1 MLLKNIKLI
10 KISFILLICA
20 NSYAQQD
27 EQSSLYMFNP
37 MQFNPAFAGS
47 RGDINFVAVVRSQW
61 VGVKGAP
68 KSQFFSLNSPL
79 SIKNMNLGMHI
90 SNDQIGARNR
100 TSFYGD
106 YAYTLRFK
114 KDRNLNFG
122 LSGGAEQMTVDF
134 QKLVAYDP
142 NETDYLAS
150 FSQLNFNGGVGLYY
164 FTKKFY
170 AGLSVPRLFQ
180 SKLMNQSVVIS
191 NAYIKRHYFLTMGFV
206 KPINS
211 VIDLKSSFLLK
222 VVENAPVT
230 VDLNANLFF
239 YKTFWLGAMYRYN
252 ESVGMN
258 IAYQIKEKFM
268 VGYSYDYPI
277 NGLSSIRNLGSH
289 EVMLNYSI
297 NGKNKSFGSP
307 RYF

>member
-1 MLLKNIKLI
+1 MLLKNI
-10 KISFILLICA
+10 KISFILLICV
-20 NSYAQQD
+20 NSFAQQD

-170 AGLSVPRLFQ
+170 AG
-180 SKLMNQSVVIS
+180 
-191 NAYIKRHYFLTMGFV
+191 
-206 KPINS
+206 
-211 VIDLKSSFLLK
+211 
-222 VVENAPVT
+222 E
-230 VDLNANLFF
+230 
-239 YKTFWLGAMYRYN
+239 
-252 ESVGMN
+252 
-258 IAYQIKEKFM
+258 
-268 VGYSYDYPI
+268 
-277 NGLSSIRNLGSH
+277 
-289 EVMLNYSI
+289 
-297 NGKNKSFGSP
+297 
-307 RYF
+307 